1 MAEELKACPF
11 CGETL
16 RINNAR
22 LAVHSRNS
30 ECLLRQ
36 QPIVVDDKD
45 QVERWNTRATHPA
58 AASVGGG
65 EAVAVVAYIDG
76 GGAIYTAKLLEIMSV
91 EPDGCEPLMTV
102 AQHQRILA
110 AATHPAD
117 QVAEPDAD
125 LVALLRDERN
135 YRLVKASC
143 QLGITARCLCVLCR
157 DFRIDAK
164 LASLKP

>member
-22 LAVHSRNS
+22 LAVHSRDS

-65 EAVAVVAYIDG
+65 EAVAEVVWSPSGTRHGAFKALDGSSLETGTKLYI
-76 GGAIYTAKLLEIMSV
+76 
-91 EPDGCEPLMTV
+91 
-102 AQHQRILA
+102 
-110 AATHPAD
+110 HPAD
-117 QVAEPDAD
+117 QVADGVAVSQTSLRNMADELECGASPDA
-125 LVALLRDERN
+125 VAERLRA
-135 YRLVKASC
+135 RL
-143 QLGITARCLCVLCR
+143 
-157 DFRIDAK
+157 AK
-164 LASLKP
+164 SEGEK